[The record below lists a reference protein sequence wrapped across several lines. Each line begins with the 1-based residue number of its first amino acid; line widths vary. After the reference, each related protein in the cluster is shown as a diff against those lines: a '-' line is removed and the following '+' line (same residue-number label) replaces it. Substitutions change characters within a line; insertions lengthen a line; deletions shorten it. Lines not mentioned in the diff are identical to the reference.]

1 VSLQPFNAETIVLLA
16 NAELMLGKF
25 DQALQHAR
33 QALAIFQQAGQGPA
47 RDVSSAA
54 TLATDLPVA
63 HMIAGKALEAKH
75 RPNEAA
81 AEYRAILQES
91 PGAPAADNAQKALAG
106 LQQPMAASDK

>member
-1 VSLQPFNAETIVLLA
+1 
-16 NAELMLGKF
+16 
-25 DQALQHAR
+25 
-33 QALAIFQQAGQGPA
+33 
-47 RDVSSAA
+47 
-54 TLATDLPVA
+54 
-63 HMIAGKALEAKH
+63 MIAGKALEAKH